1 MTLRRDV
8 SAALVRDGFTR
19 TRAAHQ
25 RRLDDDFSLLVDTG
39 RIGKQVDISPFVG
52 LRSDRLE
59 RLLIELRDLPQ
70 YDYAASVVA
79 NVGYVVDGNYRSW
92 RPPSTAE
99 EVYDAIRVA
108 LDRLRGYASL
118 DRLDDAWREVRAADA
133 NPSTGYRR
141 VVLALLQRDR
151 PALERALERAEA
163 EYCARDDEICANF
176 RTFRERVLA
185 REDDSR
191 TRTG

>member
-1 MTLRRDV
+1 VTLRRDV

-39 RIGKQVDISPFVG
+39 PIGKQVDISPFIG

-59 RLLIELRDLPQ
+59 QAMIELRDLPP
-70 YDYAASVVA
+70 YDFAATVTA
-79 NVGYVVDGNYRSW
+79 NVGYVVDGTYRSW
-92 RPPSTAE
+92 RPPSGAD

-108 LDRLRGYASL
+108 LDRLQGYASL
-118 DRLDDAWREVRAADA
+118 GRLPDAWREIPAADA

-141 VVLALLQRDR
+141 VVLALLQGDR
-151 PALERALERAEA
+151 AALHSALDLAEA
-163 EYCARDDEICANF
+163 EYCAHDDEICAKF
-176 RTFRERVLA
+176 RVFQERVG
-185 REDDSR
+185 READKLQPR
-191 TRTG
+191 